1 MPPATQSI
9 YNHPVKTLCAVAFL
23 LLLAPL
29 SARADEPV
37 SASAKEHYQKG
48 TAAYALGNY
57 DEAAREYEAAFQK
70 RQLPELLY
78 NAAQA
83 HRLAGNKKRAL
94 LLYEN
99 YLRLFGAKI
108 VNRDEVSRLI
118 AQLKTALAADE
129 SAATSPPTNAKVV
142 EPPVAKPEPQ
152 PTLVVAVTKP
162 PPKKKTPAW
171 VWGVV
176 GAGAAIVVGGV
187 VVGVVLGTRPHDP
200 AASLG
205 AVRGN

>member
-1 MPPATQSI
+1 MPPAAQSI
-9 YNHPVKTLCAVAFL
+9 YNRAVKTLHAVVFL
-23 LLLAPL
+23 LLLAAPL
-29 SARADEPV
+29 PARAEDAV

-108 VNRDEVSRLI
+108 VNRDEVNRLI
-118 AQLKTALAADE
+118 AQLKTALLADE

-142 EPPVAKPEPQ
+142 EAPVAKAEP
-152 PTLVVAVTKP
+152 TTSAVVVATP
-162 PPKKKTPAW
+162 PPRKRTPAW

-176 GAGAAIVVGGV
+176 GAGAAVVVGGV
-187 VVGVVLGTRPHDP
+187 VVGVVLGTRTHDP